1 LRPAALIRILL
12 TAFFILI
19 LLLVV
24 LCHG

>member
-1 LRPAALIRILL
+1 LRPAALVRILL
-12 TAFFILI
+12 TAFFILV